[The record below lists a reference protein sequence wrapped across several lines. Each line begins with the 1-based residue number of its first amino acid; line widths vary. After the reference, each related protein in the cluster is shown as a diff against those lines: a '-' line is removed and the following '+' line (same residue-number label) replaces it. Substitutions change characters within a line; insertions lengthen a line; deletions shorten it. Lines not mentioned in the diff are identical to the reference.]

1 MDSAQKHPLLA
12 HARTIVITLLALLA
26 LSTAVFALW
35 KSGLLESIDSTAEL
49 REWIAGYGAWSG
61 VVFFLVQ
68 MLTVI
73 FAPIPSNVTTLAGA
87 LALGFMQGFVLSAA
101 AVFAGS
107 VLMFLLAR
115 KLGAKFVSRFVE
127 KGTIAKYMPLI
138 EEKRDVFL
146 FMAMLLP
153 FFPDD
158 ALCIIAGLTGMSTFR
173 FCVITLI
180 TRPWGLLFAALVGGG
195 VISLPLWGWVLIIAA
210 VAGVFVLSLKYGP
223 AVEEK
228 IIARYHQRRSSK
240 S

>member
-1 MDSAQKHPLLA
+1 MDSTQKHPLLS
-12 HARTIVITLLALLA
+12 HARTIALTLLTLIVIAA
-26 LSTAVFALW
+26 AVFVLW
-35 KSGLLESIDSTAEL
+35 KSGLLDSIDSTAEL

-87 LALGFMQGFVLSAA
+87 LALGFMQGFVLSTA
-101 AVFAGS
+101 AVFTGS
-107 VLMFLLAR
+107 ALMFLLAR
-115 KLGAKFVSRFVE
+115 KLGARFVSRFVE

-195 VISLPLWGWVLIIAA
+195 VFNLPWWGWILIITTVA
-210 VAGVFVLSLKYGP
+210 VVFALSLKYGP

-228 IIARYHQRRSSK
+228 IIARYHRHRSSK